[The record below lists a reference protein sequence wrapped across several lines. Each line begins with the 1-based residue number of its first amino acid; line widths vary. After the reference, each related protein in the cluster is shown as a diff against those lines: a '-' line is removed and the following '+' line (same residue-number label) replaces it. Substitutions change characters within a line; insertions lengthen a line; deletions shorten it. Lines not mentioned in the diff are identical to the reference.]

1 MFGHPKYSWLKVFGV
16 CILAGVAVSLFS
28 ACGVFEKDAIPESE
42 QETAIEIPQRAP
54 DIKDAVRKNELS
66 DVLLYVRQI
75 RVEVTLLL
83 EPSDLDYLR
92 NDLTRELP
100 DFIFENRDPG
110 TLLYSL
116 ELQERLVFCTLVD
129 DDYIA
134 TSENLIGVVLAGPS
148 SFRHRGLSPSPAFM
162 DPERVVIT
170 LSLLPNPSL
179 DGDVEPEV
187 LFSGTWQ
194 EFNDLDDDMNNNFSS
209 RLTLIKR
216 PAERTITQPTERLP
230 YFKAGIDN
238 FSGKDAVYL
247 KNQDGVLSAE
257 YGSLHEYQFKTR
269 SVWGE
274 VPLESGM
281 FIFRGNIDWNSFGSP
296 VFVIGTNGQPIF
308 LGIVVSLVLTD
319 YHILEITG
327 EGTGIALDMRQ
338 IFANLR
344 GTSNPK

>member
-1 MFGHPKYSWLKVFGV
+1 MFSHPKYFRLKVFGV
-16 CILAGVAVSLFS
+16 CIVAASFFS
-28 ACGVFEKDAIPESE
+28 ACGVFEDTIPELE
-42 QETAIEIPQRAP
+42 QETATEIPQRVP
-54 DIKDAVRKNELS
+54 DTKDAVREVGLS
-66 DVLLYVRQI
+66 EVLLYVRQI
-75 RVEVTLLL
+75 KVEVTLLL

-116 ELQERLVFCTLVD
+116 ELQERLVFCTLVG

-134 TSENLIGVVLAGPS
+134 TSENIIGVVLAGPS
-148 SFRHRGLSPSPAFM
+148 SFRHRGLSPAPSAI
-162 DPERVVIT
+162 DPERVLIT
-170 LSLLPNPSL
+170 LSLLPNPSF

-194 EFNDLDDDMNNNFSS
+194 ELNDLDDDMNNNFSS

-216 PAERTITQPTERLP
+216 PADRTITQPTEPLP

-238 FSGKDAVYL
+238 FSGKDVVYL
-247 KNQDGVLSAE
+247 KNQNGTISVE
-257 YGSLHEYQFKTR
+257 YGSLHESQFKTR

-274 VPLESGM
+274 IPLESGM

-296 VFVIGTNGQPIF
+296 AFVIGTNGRPIF
-308 LGIVVSLVLTD
+308 LGIVVSLVKTD
-319 YHILEITG
+319 YHLLEITQ

-338 IFANLR
+338 IFANLK
-344 GTSNPK
+344 GTINRE